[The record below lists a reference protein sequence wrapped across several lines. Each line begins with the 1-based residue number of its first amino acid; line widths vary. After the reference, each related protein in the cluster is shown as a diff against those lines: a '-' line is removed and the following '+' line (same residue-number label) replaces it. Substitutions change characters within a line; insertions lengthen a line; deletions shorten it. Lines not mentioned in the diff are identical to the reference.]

1 MTLVLKDDHIEYKG
15 KLLVSYDN
23 FSGADIFWDNVQS
36 TLNAI
41 SLDSLFTF
49 KGDKVNYI
57 ENTVDGLLVKGFCLA
72 LMFARNYGFR
82 SNIDL
87 SIYNSLWKNY
97 ISNLHTNP
105 LNIYE
110 IGVAV
115 TDDID
120 SLESAIYEDVIVL
133 ENKKYTLYSSI
144 DWKCVIG
151 FTSDFEDGDEE
162 LSSEILMALGLL
174 EARNIGLDEGKPR

>member
-1 MTLVLKDDHIEYKG
+1 
-15 KLLVSYDN
+15 
-23 FSGADIFWDNVQS
+23 
-36 TLNAI
+36 
-41 SLDSLFTF
+41 
-49 KGDKVNYI
+49 
-57 ENTVDGLLVKGFCLA
+57 
-72 LMFARNYGFR
+72 MFARNYGFR